1 MTVQDAFSL
10 NGKRVLVTGASSGI
24 GRQIAQSCARA
35 GAEVIA
41 TGRDEM
47 RLRSLVD
54 ELSGSGHG
62 YLACDLGDDDSIKQF
77 AQAVGKFD
85 GIVHSAGIA
94 ALAPV
99 RLASRKHIE
108 DQFRINAVGPILL
121 TQQLLLRNAVNQG
134 GSIVFVSS
142 ISAHIGVQG
151 VAAYGGSKSALESMA
166 RCLSMEVAK
175 RSIRVNCLAPGFVE
189 TPMLQAARST
199 TDSIE
204 ETAARYPLGLGLPED
219 IANAAIFFLS
229 KASRWITGRTLVMD
243 GGHTVG

>member
-24 GRQIAQSCARA
+24 GRQIAQSCAQA
-35 GAEVIA
+35 GATVIA
-41 TGRDEM
+41 TGRDET

-54 ELSGSGHG
+54 ELSGKGHG
-62 YLACDLGDDDSIKQF
+62 YFTCDLGDDDSIKQF
-77 AQAVGKFD
+77 AQVVGKFD

-108 DQFRINAVGPILL
+108 DQFRINAVGPMLL
-121 TQQLLLRNAVNQG
+121 TQQLLLRSGVNQG

-151 VAAYGGSKSALESMA
+151 VAAYGGSKAALESMA

-175 RSIRVNCLAPGFVE
+175 RAIRVNCLAPGFVE

-219 IANAAIFFLS
+219 VANAAIFFLS
-229 KASRWITGRTLVMD
+229 QASRWITGRTLVMD